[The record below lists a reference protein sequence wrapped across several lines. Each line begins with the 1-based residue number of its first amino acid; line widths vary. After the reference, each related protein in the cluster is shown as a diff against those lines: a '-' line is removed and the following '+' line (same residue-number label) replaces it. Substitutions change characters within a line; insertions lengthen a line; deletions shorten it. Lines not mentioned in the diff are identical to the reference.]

1 MSDLEEHLSPIRT
14 NLSTIVIS
22 KINEQEQSL
31 INQIRDFKVG
41 VMEKTVNPS
50 DIDLIRPEI
59 MESWTRSFESG
70 LDPFNFNYPPM
81 LSDEDFA
88 ERLKEK
94 AFFLEVVEPYFC
106 QFEKMLFDM
115 GCYMVLT
122 DQEGVILRI
131 SNTLK
136 QNRFWLRPGSIWS
149 EQTTGTCAHCV
160 CIQRKEPIQVCGPEH
175 FSQIFKHISCS
186 SAPVFNACGELEGTL
201 NISSS
206 YLHSQSSQ
214 TLGLVATIAGAIQKE
229 FQLSEKK
236 AVLGVALSTD
246 NDPVMVIN
254 QCGCVITANSKAKAL
269 FRKELE
275 GSEILGLF
283 EKNSVLEGIV
293 CEGNTQ
299 LNKAVQLSFGRQ
311 KVQLTS
317 VQQISYSSAK
327 IGYALVFKDDSGAL
341 EVKPNRFHPKSYTF
355 SRIVGSS
362 EKTQET
368 ILLARKFSRF
378 NNNILLQGESGTG
391 KEVFAQSI
399 HSESRADGPFIA
411 VNCAAIPA
419 TLIESELFGYEAG
432 AFTGAERKGKPGK
445 IEMANGGTLF
455 LDEIGDMPLELQA
468 VLLRVLEDRLVM
480 RVGGSRYIPVDF
492 KLVAATNKNLTEL
505 VAEKKFREDLY
516 YRLSV
521 FTVQISPLR
530 MRGSDVIELA
540 DYFLSQAAQTY
551 NTPRPVLS
559 HAVKYYLLQHHW
571 PGNVRQLQN
580 VISYAFCMCEGETIQ
595 PTHLPV
601 EITSNGHEK
610 KRIVNAEDI
619 EGPVA
624 LLLEDE
630 QDDDSS
636 QLSMKDMEKMVI
648 RKALDDTNNHVRAA
662 AKALGISK
670 STIYR
675 KIKEY
680 EIIL

>member
-14 NLSTIVIS
+14 NLSTIVVN
-22 KINEQEQSL
+22 KINDQEQNL
-31 INQIRDFKVG
+31 IQQLRDVKVS
-41 VMEKTVNPS
+41 VMEKTAKPS

-81 LSDEDFA
+81 LSDDDFA
-88 ERLKEK
+88 ERLEEK
-94 AFFLEVVEPYFC
+94 AFFLEVADPYFC

-122 DQEGVILRI
+122 DHEGVILRI

-136 QNRFWLRPGSIWS
+136 KNKFWLQPGSIWS

-186 SAPVFNACGELEGTL
+186 SAPVFNACGGLEGTL

-214 TLGLVATIAGAIQKE
+214 TLGLVATIASAIQKE

-236 AVLGVALSTD
+236 ALLGVALSTD
-246 NDPVMVIN
+246 SDPVVVIN
-254 QCGCVITANSKAKAL
+254 QCGCVITSNAKARTL
-269 FRKELE
+269 FRKDLE
-275 GSEILGLF
+275 GQDILGF
-283 EKNSVLEGIV
+283 FDKSSVLEGIV
-293 CEGNTQ
+293 RSGNTQ
-299 LNKAVQLSFGRQ
+299 LNKATALSYGSQ
-311 KVQLTS
+311 KVELIS
-317 VQQISYSSAK
+317 VQKISYSSAQ
-327 IGYALVFKDDSGAL
+327 IGYALFFKNDGAVL
-341 EVKPNRFHPKSYTF
+341 EVKNNRYHPKSYTF

-362 EKTQET
+362 DKTQET

-378 NNNILLQGESGTG
+378 DNNILLQGESGTG

-399 HSESRADGPFIA
+399 HNEGRSDGPFIA
-411 VNCAAIPA
+411 INCAAIPA
-419 TLIESELFGYEAG
+419 SLIESELFGYEAG

-468 VLLRVLEDRLVM
+468 VLLRVLEDKLVM

-492 KLVAATNKNLTEL
+492 KLVAATNKNLTAL
-505 VAEKKFREDLY
+505 VEEKTFREDLY

-521 FTVQISPLR
+521 FTVHISPLR

-540 DYFLSQAAQTY
+540 DFFLSQTAQNY
-551 NTPRPVLS
+551 NMTRPVLS
-559 HAVKYYLLQHHW
+559 NAVKYYLLQYHW

-580 VISYAFCMCEGETIQ
+580 VIAYAFCMCDGDSIQ
-595 PTHLPV
+595 SHHLPV
-601 EITSNGHEK
+601 EVTSRGRELTTTESVECESSVPM
-610 KRIVNAEDI
+610 IAESEI
-619 EGPVA
+619 PP
-624 LLLEDE
+624 DE
-630 QDDDSS
+630 S